1 MENRDSKWKRL
12 YVIVAFVV
20 AFAGWVGMDY
30 IFEENLE
37 ITTRYLV
44 WVGVKML
51 IIFGLVQFV
60 NYRMTNS

>member
-12 YVIVAFVV
+12 YVIVAFGV

-37 ITTRYLV
+37 ITTNYLV
-44 WVGVKML
+44 RVGVKTF
-51 IIFGLVQFV
+51 IILCLALFV
-60 NYRMTNS
+60 NYKMPK